1 MAIHQRGTSCNWF
14 PLKVLG
20 ELSQGV
26 LLQRYLSQQGEPGA
40 QHLLVV
46 QPRDLDNL
54 LVEEDGLQSEYLLP
68 TSSPSFSLK
77 EGDIL
82 ITVKGASQ
90 KAAVIGSSAVGAV
103 AAQNMA
109 VVHLSSGF
117 KYPVSPLYLAGLLRS
132 EAFQQKL
139 SRLYRQS
146 TGTRSISL
154 KQLREL
160 MIPIPDLEQQQLLV
174 DAFLALE
181 RFRLASLW
189 ALEARQNA
197 LEQSLWELLQQEE

>member
-1 MAIHQRGTSCNWF
+1 MEIQYKLDPCKWF
-14 PLKVLG
+14 PLKSVG
-20 ELSQGV
+20 ELYQGIS
-26 LLQRYLSQQGEPGA
+26 LQRHLCQPNTPSS
-40 QHLLVV
+40 QHLLIV

-54 LVEEDGLQSEYLLP
+54 LVEEEGLQSEYLLP
-68 TSSPSFSLK
+68 TSSPSFSLR

-82 ITVKGASQ
+82 ITVKGTSQ

-109 VVHLSSGF
+109 MLRLSSGF

-160 MIPIPDLEQQQLLV
+160 TIPIPNLEHQQLLV
-174 DAFLALE
+174 DAFLALKM
-181 RFRLASLW
+181 FRLASLW
-189 ALEARQNA
+189 AVEARQNT
-197 LEQSLWELLQQEE
+197 LERSLEELLQQEE